1 MLQSVVSNRG
11 EKHVK
16 NARVQS
22 KTNEDTGCH
31 FGNQKTAGSSAKPE
45 DHRYEL
51 HTAGMIGRGRRTQFP
66 PQIIEVYKFWICSKN
81 TGDKT
86 HRVWGGRRAYLFF
99 IISCNA
105 LTTPYFCRRKGAS
118 LWGLHK
124 EAAAWRA
131 EQNAFVYTK
140 MKPTQTMCC
149 CQWSDYTVLCTVS
162 LSSHL
167 HFHYLAV
174 PSPC

>member
-86 HRVWGGRRAYLFF
+86 HRVCGGRRAYLFF
-99 IISCNA
+99 Y
-105 LTTPYFCRRKGAS
+105 YF
-118 LWGLHK
+118 
-124 EAAAWRA
+124 
-131 EQNAFVYTK
+131 
-140 MKPTQTMCC
+140 M
-149 CQWSDYTVLCTVS
+149 
-162 LSSHL
+162 
-167 HFHYLAV
+167 
-174 PSPC
+174 